1 MNRIIEGILMT
12 TEVTFRH
19 FDSVPTLRDH
29 AIKRI
34 EKLTRFYDGIT
45 SAHVVLDVEQHDIEQ
60 KIAEIS
66 LGVFR
71 QTLTARDIA
80 ETHEQA
86 INRCIAQLRRQ
97 IIRYKDRKRAV
108 DKDLYH

>member
-1 MNRIIEGILMT
+1 MT

-19 FDSVPTLRDH
+19 FDSVPSLRDH

-34 EKLTRFYDGIT
+34 QKLTRYYDGIT

-71 QTLTARDIA
+71 RTLTARDIA

-86 INRCIAQLRRQ
+86 INRCVSQLRRQ
-97 IIRYKDRKRAV
+97 IIRYKDQKRSV
-108 DKDLYH
+108 NRDQYH